1 MENQEQNPNA
11 SNCQLSIVNCQLT
24 CFLPYAGKE
33 QVEKT
38 VKGLQATGLVKE
50 IYLVTTDGELQEL
63 PGCQRLWVKDPF
75 SSLTMQVMA
84 NAAEGDYT
92 LLYTKETTLEMGM
105 YSLERMI
112 HIAEDSNAGMVY
124 ADHYQ
129 IADGKQTNAPVID
142 YQFGSLRDDF
152 NFGSVLLFDT
162 AKLKEAAG
170 RMTSDYDFAGLY
182 DLRLKLSQKADLVHI
197 NEYLYSEVENDIR
210 KSGEKIF
217 DYVDPKNRNRQIE
230 MEQACTEHLKEIGG
244 YLTPEFKKI
253 EFAAGNFEYEASV
266 IIPVRNRIR
275 TIRDAIR
282 SVLNQ
287 KTDFKFNLIIVNNHS
302 TDGTTEAIEEFKNDE
317 RLIHIMPQRNDLG
330 IGGCWNMGVAHEKCG
345 KFAVQ
350 LDSDDVYKDENTLA
364 IMVRAFYEQ
373 NCAMVV
379 GTYMM
384 TDFDMNMIAPG
395 IIDHKEWTP
404 ENGRNNALRINGL
417 GAPRAFYTPVL
428 REVKVPNTSYGE
440 DYALGLNF
448 SRQYQIGRVYDVVYL
463 CRRWDDNSDASL
475 DIVKMNGHN
484 LYKDRIRTWEL
495 QARVALNNKG

>member
-1 MENQEQNPNA
+1 MKTTINCFIPFANA
-11 SNCQLSIVNCQLT
+11 AQ
-24 CFLPYAGKE
+24 A
-33 QVEKT
+33 EKT
-38 VKGLQATGLVKE
+38 VQSLQSSDLIKK
-50 IYLVTTDGELQEL
+50 IYLLTAETTAIPL
-63 PGCQRLWVKDPF
+63 PGCDILTVSALN
-75 SSLTMQVMA
+75 SSATMRAV
-84 NAAEGDYT
+84 AAHSDADYT
-92 LLYTKETTLEMGM
+92 LLYTKYTTLSPGM
-105 YSLERMI
+105 FAFERMI

-129 IADGKQTNAPVID
+129 VAEGVQKNAPVID
-142 YQFGSLRDDF
+142 YQPGSLRDDF
-152 NFGSVLLFDT
+152 NFGSVLLYK
-162 AKLKEAAG
+162 ASALKEAVS
-170 RMTSDYDFAGLY
+170 RMKADYQFAGLY
-182 DLRLKLSQKADLVHI
+182 DLRLKLSQKEALVHI
-197 NEYLYSEVENDIR
+197 NEYLYSEVENDTR

-217 DYVDPKNRNRQIE
+217 DYVDPKNRGLQIE

-244 YLTPEFKKI
+244 YLVPEFKKI
-253 EFAAGNFEYEASV
+253 EFSTGNFEYEASV

-275 TIRDAIR
+275 TIKDAIR

-287 KTDFKFNLIIVNNHS
+287 KAEFKFNLIIIDNHS
-302 TDGTTEAIEEFKNDE
+302 TDGTTDAIREFASDE
-317 RLIHIMPQRNDLG
+317 RLIHIVPERNDLG
-330 IGGCWNMGVAHEKCG
+330 IGGCWNLGVHHEKCG

-350 LDSDDVYKDENTLA
+350 LDSDDVYKDENTLTT
-364 IMVRAFYEQ
+364 MVQAFYEQ

-384 TDFDMNMIAPG
+384 TDFNMNRIAPG

-428 REVKVPNTSYGE
+428 REIKVPNTSYGE

-463 CRRWDDNSDASL
+463 CRRWDDNSDAAL
-475 DIVKMNGHN
+475 DVVKMNGHN

-495 QARVALNNKG
+495 QARIAMNRRQM

>member
-1 MENQEQNPNA
+1 MKK
-11 SNCQLSIVNCQLT
+11 ID
-24 CFLPYAGKE
+24 CFIPFAGKE
-33 QVEKT
+33 QAEKT
-38 VKGLQATGLVKE
+38 VQGLQATGL
-50 IYLVTTDGELQEL
+50 IGNIRLVTTDPMLEPL
-63 PGCQRLWVKDPF
+63 PGCEILSVDMPY
-75 SSLTMQVMA
+75 SSTAMKTI
-84 NAAEGDYT
+84 AEKTDAEYT
-92 LLYTKETTLEMGM
+92 LLYTKETTLELGM
-105 YSLERMI
+105 FALERMM
-112 HIAEDSNAGMVY
+112 HIAEDSDAGMVY

-152 NFGSVLLFDT
+152 NFGSVLLFNT
-162 AKLKEAAG
+162 SKLKEAAC
-170 RMTSDYDFAGLY
+170 RMKCDYNFAGLY

-197 NEYLYSEVENDIR
+197 NEYLYSEVENDTR

-230 MEQACTEHLKEIGG
+230 MEAACTEHLKEIGG
-244 YLTPEFKKI
+244 YLKPEFKQI
-253 EFAAGNFEYEASV
+253 EFSAGNFEYEASV

-282 SVLNQ
+282 SVLDQ
-287 KTDFKFNLIIVNNHS
+287 KADFKFNLIIIDNHS
-302 TDGTTEAIEEFKNDE
+302 TDGTTEAIDEFKNDE
-317 RLIHIMPQRNDLG
+317 RLIHIIPER
-330 IGGCWNMGVAHEKCG
+330 HPKCG

-350 LDSDDVYKDENTLA
+350 LDSDDVYADENTLVT
-364 IMVRAFYEQ
+364 MVRAFYEQ

-384 TDFDMNMIAPG
+384 TDFNMNMIAPG

-404 ENGRNNALRINGL
+404 DNGRNNALRINGL

-448 SRQYQIGRVYDVVYL
+448 SRQYQIGRVYDVVYN

-495 QARVALNNKG
+495 QARIAMNKKNGK

>member
-1 MENQEQNPNA
+1 M
-11 SNCQLSIVNCQLT
+11 SKIS

-38 VKGLQATGLVKE
+38 VENLQATGLVKD
-50 IYLVTTDGELQEL
+50 ICLITTDEELEPL
-63 PGCQRLWVKDPF
+63 PGCRRLWEKYPF
-75 SSLTMQVMA
+75 GSMTMQTVA
-84 NAAEGDYT
+84 SLAKGDYT

-105 YSLERMI
+105 FALERMI
-112 HIAEDSNAGMVY
+112 HILEDSGAGMVY

-152 NFGSVLLFDT
+152 NFGSVLLFNT
-162 AKLKEAAG
+162 RKLKNAAE
-170 RMTSDYDFAGLY
+170 RMKSGYKFAGLY
-182 DLRLKLSQKADLVHI
+182 DLRLKLSQYSDLVHI
-197 NEYLYSEVENDIR
+197 NEYLYSEVENDTR

-217 DYVDPKNRNRQIE
+217 DYVDPKNRDRQIE

-244 YLTPEFKKI
+244 YLAPEFKKI
-253 EFAAGNFEYEASV
+253 EFSAGNFEYEASV

-275 TIRDAIR
+275 TIRDAIK
-282 SVLNQ
+282 SVLSQ
-287 KTDFKFNLIIVNNHS
+287 KTDFKYNLIIIDNHS
-302 TDGTTEAIEEFKNDE
+302 TDGTTEAIDEFKDDE
-317 RLIHIMPQRNDLG
+317 RLIHIIPERNDLG
-330 IGGCWNMGVAHEKCG
+330 IGGCWNMGVHHPKCG

-350 LDSDDVYKDENTLA
+350 LDSDDVYKDENTLTT
-364 IMVRAFYEQ
+364 MVRAFYEQ

-379 GTYMM
+379 GTYM
-384 TDFDMNMIAPG
+384 
-395 IIDHKEWTP
+395 
-404 ENGRNNALRINGL
+404 NGRNNALRINGL

-428 REVKVPNTSYGE
+428 RKVKVPNTSYGE

-495 QARVALNNKG
+495 QARIAMNQKR